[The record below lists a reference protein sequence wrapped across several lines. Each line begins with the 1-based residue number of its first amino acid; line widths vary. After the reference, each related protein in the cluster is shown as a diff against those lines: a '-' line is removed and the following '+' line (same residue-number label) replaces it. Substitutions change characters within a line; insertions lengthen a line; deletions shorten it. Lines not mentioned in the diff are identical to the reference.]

1 MSQAHVEIAKRGIDA
16 YNRRDVDAF
25 ADLTTPGY
33 EWVPA
38 LAIVEGGGFRG
49 REGIETYFEDMRNH
63 WEEVR
68 VFTDELR
75 DLGVHAAVLKRQYGG
90 PESLVGSGRDRVIL
104 FRGSRYM
111 QSAEQVAR

>member
-33 EWVPA
+33 EWFPA

-75 DLGVHAAVLKRQYGG
+75 DLGDRVLLLGRVQGRG
-90 PESLVGSGRDRVIL
+90 RGSGL
-104 FRGSRYM
+104 
-111 QSAEQVAR
+111 QVDSPLGVVFDFHGDKI